1 MLGVTMTACAFGAPD
16 NSPQAQCERQ
26 AMNDPAVVEIY
37 SRTNGAYTRSG
48 TENAGS
54 GGGQTP
60 GNAAVPAA
68 EGSGAAGRRATR
80 AAPLMMSEL
89 LTIGYEGCTIAE
101 VLAELRAARVGL
113 LIDVRAV
120 PQSRKPGF
128 SKRQLA
134 AGLDEQGIAYV
145 HLQGLG
151 TPKPGRDAV
160 RAGHPERM
168 EPIFREHMTSDRAQA
183 DLANAKQLAHGARV
197 CLLCFEQDPM
207 TCHRRFV
214 AEMVSAETGQPVVH
228 LHARH

>member
-1 MLGVTMTACAFGAPD
+1 
-16 NSPQAQCERQ
+16 
-26 AMNDPAVVEIY
+26 
-37 SRTNGAYTRSG
+37 
-48 TENAGS
+48 
-54 GGGQTP
+54 
-60 GNAAVPAA
+60 
-68 EGSGAAGRRATR
+68 
-80 AAPLMMSEL
+80 MSDEL
-89 LTIGYEGCTIAE
+89 LTIGYQGCTIDD
-101 VLAELRAARVGL
+101 VLAELKAAGVTL

-183 DLANAKQLAHGARV
+183 DLAQAKGLGREGRV

-214 AEMVSAETGQPVVH
+214 AEMIAAETGQPVVH
-228 LHARH
+228 LHADVGSRAG